1 MTITTPIGTSEAAR
15 ILGKSQAQVR
25 AMIRRGELKPTQK
38 VGGWWLV
45 DRAQVEALTQA
56 GTQN

>member
-1 MTITTPIGTSEAAR
+1 MTTNTPIGTSAAAR
-15 ILGKSQAQVR
+15 ILGKTRVQVR
-25 AMIRRGELKPTQK
+25 AMIRRGDLKPIQK

-45 DRAQVEALTQA
+45 DRAEVEALTQA